1 MSESKQNLISKL
13 AEEGED
19 FVVAPPSASAKSLS
33 SFIRDFRDIQNDIP
47 WVELEELSWIAPG
60 ERNLKSVFPYLWQ
73 HANSETALF
82 RKSTTEDRLQITL
95 WRSRVNQLATEILT
109 ENPTVRFSPEKFDL
123 EQVAEVAKLSRE
135 EGSIN
140 TLPDYLLSKG
150 IVLVYVRALKGLK
163 LDGIVYRTASG
174 IPVVAVSFRF
184 PRLDNFWFT
193 LLHELCHVA
202 LHYDYL
208 DNAIIEELEGVKPVE
223 RIEKQA
229 NQAAK
234 RSIVPRYIWER
245 CNLKYHPV
253 ADSVYE
259 LAENMGVHPS
269 LIAGLARRELN
280 DFSKFTDIVNSENPR
295 TIVFG
300 VD

>member
-1 MSESKQNLISKL
+1 MST
-13 AEEGED
+13 
-19 FVVAPPSASAKSLS
+19 
-33 SFIRDFRDIQNDIP
+33 FIRDFRKIQKDIP
-47 WVELEELSWIAPG
+47 WSELEELSWIEPG
-60 ERNLKSVFPYLWQ
+60 QRNLKSVFPYLWQ
-73 HANSETALF
+73 HANSEAALF
-82 RKSTTEDRLQITL
+82 RKSTTEDRLQIRL

-109 ENPTVRFSPEKFDL
+109 ENPTVRFSPEQFGL
-123 EQVAEVAKLSRE
+123 EQVAEVAKLSSNL
-135 EGSIN
+135 GSLN
-140 TLPDYLLSKG
+140 SLPDYLLSKG

-163 LDGIVYRTASG
+163 LDGVVYRTGAG

-202 LHYDYL
+202 LHYDHL
-208 DNAIIEELEGVKPVE
+208 DNAIIEELEGVTPVE

-245 CNLKYHPV
+245 CNLKYKPV
-253 ADSVYE
+253 DESVFQ
-259 LAENMGVHPS
+259 LAEDMGVHPS

-280 DFSKFTDIVNSENPR
+280 DFSKFTNIVNSENPR
-295 TIVFG
+295 KIVFG